1 MCSRNHNEEDGRGDN
16 DNDKDNDK
24 DNLMGVPLNL
34 LVEMLSYC
42 DASDYITMIR
52 ASRSFFA
59 TPIRLNLCST
69 NSISFSFL
77 LKNYPNSFT
86 ENQGQQIAVQILLKL
101 LLPSHYSHSRPAIRP
116 TRNYRLERLEFSNLR
131 GTTGSSWLPELRNL
145 SLVTIDFTN
154 CIRLDSGLLLQYL
167 NDCPTTLRHLH
178 LNGCRSVGPDILDCI
193 ERCHGELLSLSLGSC
208 SQTIHTSHMFQLLGN
223 LNSLKHLD
231 LHDLTHIK
239 DKESADA
246 EEYFVDKLPDSIES
260 INLSGTKPL
269 RLVCPEVYSTMN
281 TYLNRSLEYMEAA
294 QVRDQNVQNHLRAL
308 VDEDG
313 PVGEIINLGDGMR
326 DRGIQDS
333 APDVFIW
340 RNEDTFR
347 LKIKHL
353 VLDGAGHPRTGI
365 FRGSVAT
372 FSLGRCIREIHLS
385 GCESVRDWEVHA
397 LALNCGKTLRCFQ
410 MRAGSIGNS
419 ALEALGK
426 HCHVLGEVD
435 VSACF
440 EISDDGIIALCRDLR
455 RRDNSISREN
465 ETEEIG
471 KSSSSTNE
479 RRRILRSSLT
489 VLKIASL
496 PKITNCAIEAISR
509 MESLI
514 VLDIENCANVTPSVV
529 HKTVQKLSFLVE
541 INAKDISLGS
551 PSLSVL
557 LRNDP
562 CVHRTLKFVN
572 EQAFSIDGTSSKTA
586 KAAATA
592 MTIAT
597 PRPNDDLRSCCTV
610 RTQSQR
616 LTAAVPHGAMYHCI
630 DCKLI
635 PALDRGFC
643 AECLRQCHKGHET
656 FLGSYCTFSC
666 DCPFLT
672 DKMCQAIAP
681 STQNLRPQ
689 SQSNRIKTIIHTRT

>member
-1 MCSRNHNEEDGRGDN
+1 MSSRNQNEEDGGGNNDNIDN
-16 DNDKDNDK
+16 DNL
-24 DNLMGVPLNL
+24 NLTDVPLNL

-42 DASDYITMIR
+42 DASDYITMLR
-52 ASRSFFA
+52 VSRSFFA

-77 LKNYPNSFT
+77 LKNYPNSFK

-101 LLPSHYSHSRPAIRP
+101 LLPFHSHSRSAIIRP
-116 TRNYRLERLEFSNLR
+116 TTTRNNRLERLEFSNLR
-131 GTTGSSWLPELRNL
+131 GITGSSWLPELRNL

-154 CIRLDSGLLLQYL
+154 CTRLDSGLLLRYL
-167 NDCPTTLRHLH
+167 NDCPTTIRNLH
-178 LNGCRSVGPDILDCI
+178 LNGCRSVGPDILDCTG
-193 ERCHGELLSLSLGSC
+193 RRHQELLSLSLGSC
-208 SQTIHTSHMFQLLGN
+208 SQTIRTSHIFQLLGN

-231 LHDLTHIK
+231 LQGLTHIK
-239 DKESADA
+239 DKEFAGA
-246 EEYFVDKLPDSIES
+246 EESFVDKLPDSIES

-281 TYLNRSLEYMEAA
+281 TYLNRSLEYMQAA
-294 QVRDQNVQNHLRAL
+294 QVRVQNRLRAL
-308 VDEDG
+308 NYEDADVDEL
-313 PVGEIINLGDGMR
+313 INIRDDLR
-326 DRGIQDS
+326 DRGILDS
-333 APDVFIW
+333 APDIFLW
-340 RNEDTFR
+340 RNEDNFR

-385 GCESVRDWEVHA
+385 GCESVSDWEIHA
-397 LALNCGKTLRCFQ
+397 LAVNCGKTLRCFQ

-426 HCHVLGEVD
+426 HCHALGEVD

-440 EISDDGIIALCRDLR
+440 EIGDDGIIALCRDLR
-455 RRDNSISREN
+455 RREI
-465 ETEEIG
+465 ETEETG
-471 KSSSSTNE
+471 KSSSSTNK
-479 RRRILRSSLT
+479 RRRIVRSSLT

-514 VLDIENCANVTPSVV
+514 VLDIENCANVKPSAV
-529 HKTVQKLSFLVE
+529 HKTVQKLPLLVE
-541 INAKDISLGS
+541 INAKDISLES

-557 LRNDP
+557 LRNNP
-562 CVHRTLKFVN
+562 CITKTLKFVN
-572 EQAFSIDGTSSKTA
+572 QRPFSTDGTTA
-586 KAAATA
+586 KAATATST
-592 MTIAT
+592 TIAT

-616 LTAAVPHGAMYHCI
+616 LAATVPHGAMYHCI

-643 AECLRQCHKGHET
+643 VECLRQCHKEHET
-656 FLGSYCTFSC
+656 FLGSYCIFSC

-672 DKMCQAIAP
+672 DNMCQAIAP
-681 STQNLRPQ
+681 SITKLETAVT
-689 SQSNRIKTIIHTRT
+689 IK

>member
-1 MCSRNHNEEDGRGDN
+1 MSLRKHNEEDDRGDN
-16 DNDKDNDK
+16 DNDNGNGNDN
-24 DNLMGVPLNL
+24 DNLMGVLPLNL

-42 DASDYITMIR
+42 DASDYITMLR

-77 LKNYPNSFT
+77 LKKYPNSFNT
-86 ENQGQQIAVQILLKL
+86 ENQGRQQMTVQILLKL
-101 LLPSHYSHSRPAIRP
+101 LLPSHHFSHSRPAISRP
-116 TRNYRLERLEFSNLR
+116 TRNNYRLERLEFSNLR
-131 GTTGSSWLPELRNL
+131 GITGSSWLPKLRTL

-154 CIRLDSGLLLQYL
+154 CRRLDSGLLLQYL
-167 NDCPTTLRHLH
+167 NDCPKTIRHLH
-178 LNGCRSVGPDILDCI
+178 LNGCKSVGPDILDCI

-208 SQTIHTSHMFQLLGN
+208 SQTIRTSHLFQLLGN
-223 LNSLKHLD
+223 LNSLKHVD
-231 LHDLTHIK
+231 LHGLTHLK

-260 INLSGTKPL
+260 IDLSGTKPL

-281 TYLNRSLEYMEAA
+281 TYLNRSLEYMQAA
-294 QVRDQNVQNHLRAL
+294 QVRDQNAQNRLNRLRLRAL
-308 VDEDG
+308 NGEDG
-313 PVGEIINLGDGMR
+313 VVDDIRNLR
-326 DRGIQDS
+326 DDILDS

-340 RNEDTFR
+340 RKEDTFR

-353 VLDGAGHPRTGI
+353 VLNGAGHPRTGI

-385 GCESVRDWEVHA
+385 GCESVRDWEIHA
-397 LALNCGKTLRCFQ
+397 LAVNCGKTLRCFQ
-410 MRAGSIGNS
+410 LRAGSIGNS

-440 EISDDGIIALCRDLR
+440 EISDDGVIALCRDLR

-465 ETEEIG
+465 EMEEIG
-471 KSSSSTNE
+471 KSSSSSTNK
-479 RRRILRSSLT
+479 RRRIVRSSLT

-496 PKITNCAIEAISR
+496 PKITDCAIEAISR
-509 MESLI
+509 IESLI
-514 VLDIENCANVTPSVV
+514 VLDIENCVNVKPSVV
-529 HKTVQKLSFLVE
+529 HKTVQKLPFLVE

-562 CVHRTLKFVN
+562 CIHRALKFVN
-572 EQAFSIDGTSSKTA
+572 QREFSTDRTSKTA
-586 KAAATA
+586 KAAATTTA
-592 MTIAT
+592 TTIAT

-610 RTQSQR
+610 RSQSQR

-643 AECLRQCHKGHET
+643 VECLRQCHKGHDT

-666 DCPFLT
+666 DCPFLS
-672 DKMCQAIAP
+672 DNMCQAIAP
-681 STQNLRPQ
+681 TTQNLRPQ
-689 SQSNRIKTIIHTRT
+689 TQIN